1 MKAKQK
7 ERWEKIRAKG
17 KSEYILR
24 DGGVILG
31 FVLCGFFFSLIRAVS
46 KFILNGY
53 SFSFL
58 DGEFL
63 VEIAFGFAFS
73 FPLGCLTAWLTWEW
87 NEFSYSR
94 SK

>member
-1 MKAKQK
+1 MKANRK

-31 FVLCGFFFSLIRAVS
+31 FILCGFFLPLIRTAS
-46 KFILNGY
+46 KFISNGY

-58 DGEFL
+58 DGRFL
-63 VEIAFGFAFS
+63 VEIAFGFVFG
-73 FPLGCLTAWLTWEW
+73 FPLGCLAAWLSWEW
-87 NEFSYSR
+87 NEFSYAR

>member
-1 MKAKQK
+1 MNAKQK
-7 ERWEKIRAKG
+7 EKWEKVRAKG

-31 FVLCGFFFSLIRAVS
+31 FVFCGLIFSLSRAVT
-46 KFILNGY
+46 KFISNDY

-63 VEIAFGFAFS
+63 VETAFRFALG
-73 FPLGCLTAWLTWEW
+73 FPLGCLIAWLTWEW

>member
-1 MKAKQK
+1 MNAKQK
-7 ERWEKIRAKG
+7 EKWGKVRAKG

-24 DGGVILG
+24 DGGVILC
-31 FVLCGFFFSLIRAVS
+31 FVVCGLIFPLTRTLT
-46 KFILNGY
+46 KFISNGS

-58 DGEFL
+58 DGGFL
-63 VEIAFGFAFS
+63 VEIAFGFVLG
-73 FPLGCLTAWLTWEW
+73 FPLGCLIAWLTWEW

>member
-1 MKAKQK
+1 MNAKQK
-7 ERWEKIRAKG
+7 EKWEKVRAKG

-31 FVLCGFFFSLIRAVS
+31 FVLCGLGLSLSRAVNEFVS
-46 KFILNGY
+46 NGY

-58 DGEFL
+58 DGGFL
-63 VEIAFGFAFS
+63 VKTAFGFVLG
-73 FPLGCLTAWLTWEW
+73 FPLGCLAVWLTWGW